1 MKRETDMAKAE
12 ESKVHKLK
20 TWPMF
25 FQAVLEGSKPFELRK
40 NDRHFNVGDILIL
53 EEYDPDAEGYTG
65 RKCERKISYVLD
77 ANPFIDLHGHV
88 ILGLESR
95 PAVLMPGEEDLK
107 QYITNLLYKA
117 RDNGADVLN
126 ETSFDSWQEEQAQ
139 IFADAIRSQV
149 QAIDGRELLIKFAEF
164 LNENINEDEIDAFL
178 RDNAT

>member
-95 PAVLMPGEEDLK
+95 PAVLMPGEEDIINVINGKTPSLIEDDGETYLRLDSRQKEGIRVFLK
-107 QYITNLLYKA
+107 W
-117 RDNGADVLN
+117 
-126 ETSFDSWQEEQAQ
+126 F
-139 IFADAIRSQV
+139 RSQV

>member
-126 ETSFDSWQEEQAQ
+126 ETSFDSWQEEQESRFCQ
-139 IFADAIRSQV
+139 RK
-149 QAIDGRELLIKFAEF
+149 R
-164 LNENINEDEIDAFL
+164 
-178 RDNAT
+178 